1 MHIFLFGGTTE
12 GRKIAE
18 AIAEVNRA
26 WAARDAAARAA
37 HESSGL
43 PIAAEV
49 YVTTTYGASLL
60 PAGPGIRVHV
70 GRLDAEEMTA
80 LLEEARQATGFASDE
95 TARQQLKLM
104 SDDSDGELEKS
115 GSLKSAGQCSQAE
128 RCQLSASLLVIDA
141 THPYAAVVSEHILTA
156 CAAAGVRCIR
166 VEREDSGAEE
176 HGIESAQ
183 KALPERESTGAGG
196 KASASEG
203 ATLHWVESIEEAA
216 VWLAREI
223 SDAKCL
229 PGISGMKTQVPGL
242 EENGKERALAAQA
255 AGRNDALAQSDRSSS
270 EASQSPNILI
280 TTGSKELAPYTQIP
294 DFAARCYVRALP
306 TVEALEKCQALGFR
320 REHLILMQGPF
331 SEEMN
336 VAQLRYADAGY
347 LVTKA
352 SGETGGF
359 PEKCEA
365 ALALGVEVI
374 CVGRPKEVSIPDAT
388 WYDRGKLD
396 AVLRRIR
403 EIGTA
408 GMCES
413 SSEDALVTCGSGTTE
428 RSEDQAEAAD
438 RAME

>member
-18 AIAEVNRA
+18 AIAEVNRE
-26 WAARDAAARAA
+26 WAARDAAACAA

-49 YVTTTYGASLL
+49 YVTTAYGASLL
-60 PAGPGIRVHV
+60 PAGPGITVHV

-80 LLEEARQATGFASDE
+80 LLEAARQATGFTSDE
-95 TARQQLKLM
+95 TARQQLKPM
-104 SDDSDGELEKS
+104 PGDTDGELEKS
-115 GSLKSAGQCSQAE
+115 KSPKSAGQCRQAE

-141 THPYAAVVSEHILTA
+141 THPYAAVVSENILTA

-166 VEREDSGAEE
+166 VEREDSGAGE

-183 KALPERESTGAGG
+183 KALPEREDTGAGG
-196 KASASEG
+196 KASASES
-203 ATLHWVESIEEAA
+203 AAFHWVESIEEAA
-216 VWLAREI
+216 AWLARE
-223 SDAKCL
+223 S
-229 PGISGMKTQVPGL
+229 
-242 EENGKERALAAQA
+242 AQ
-255 AGRNDALAQSDRSSS
+255 R
-270 EASQSPNILI
+270 PNILI

-320 REHLILMQGPF
+320 RDHLILMQGPF

-374 CVGRPKEVSIPDAT
+374 CVGRPKEVSIPDAA
-388 WYDRGKLD
+388 WYDREKSD
-396 AVLRRIR
+396 VVLRRIH
-403 EIGTA
+403 EIGRV
-408 GMCES
+408 G
-413 SSEDALVTCGSGTTE
+413 TCGRSATE
-428 RSEDQAEAAD
+428 RSEKQAEAAD
-438 RAME
+438 CSII

>member
-18 AIAEVNRA
+18 AIAEVNRE
-26 WAARDAAARAA
+26 WAARDAAACAA

-60 PAGPGIRVHV
+60 PAGPGITVHV

-80 LLEEARQATGFASDE
+80 LFEAARQATGFTSDE
-95 TARQQLKLM
+95 TARQELNPM
-104 SDDSDGELEKS
+104 PDDTDGELEKS
-115 GSLKSAGQCSQAE
+115 ESLKSAGQCRQAE

-141 THPYAAVVSEHILTA
+141 THPYAAVVSENILTA

-176 HGIESAQ
+176 HGTESAQ
-183 KALPERESTGAGG
+183 KALPERESTGEDG
-196 KASASEG
+196 KASAPE
-203 ATLHWVESIEEAA
+203 AAAFHWVESIEEAA
-216 VWLAREI
+216 AWLAQ
-223 SDAKCL
+223 L
-229 PGISGMKTQVPGL
+229 
-242 EENGKERALAAQA
+242 
-255 AGRNDALAQSDRSSS
+255 DRSSS
-270 EASQSPNILI
+270 EAAQRPNILI

-306 TVEALEKCQALGFR
+306 TVEALEKCQSLGFR
-320 REHLILMQGPF
+320 RDHLILMQGPF

-374 CVGRPKEVSIPDAT
+374 CVGRPKEVSIPDAA
-388 WYDRGKLD
+388 WYDREKSD
-396 AVLRRIR
+396 AVLRRIH
-403 EIGTA
+403 EIGRV
-408 GMCES
+408 E
-413 SSEDALVTCGSGTTE
+413 TCGRSATE
-428 RSEDQAEAAD
+428 RSEEQAEAAD
-438 RAME
+438 RGII

>member
-18 AIAEVNRA
+18 AIVEVNRE
-26 WAARDAAARAA
+26 WAAHEDATACAA

-80 LLEEARQATGFASDE
+80 LLMEARQATGFASDE
-95 TARQQLKLM
+95 TARQQLNLM
-104 SDDSDGELEKS
+104 PDDTDGEMEKS
-115 GSLKSAGQCSQAE
+115 EAPKSKGRCGQAE
-128 RCQLSASLLVIDA
+128 RCQISAPLLVIDA
-141 THPYAAVVSEHILTA
+141 THPYAAVVSEHIVTA

-183 KALPERESTGAGG
+183 KVLPERESTGAGG
-196 KASASEG
+196 KASAPEG
-203 ATLHWVESIEEAA
+203 AALHWVESIEEAA
-216 VWLAREI
+216 AW
-223 SDAKCL
+223 
-229 PGISGMKTQVPGL
+229 
-242 EENGKERALAAQA
+242 
-255 AGRNDALAQSDRSSS
+255 LAQSDRSSS
-270 EASQSPNILI
+270 EAAQRPNILI
-280 TTGSKELAPYTQIP
+280 TTGSKELAPYTQVP

-320 REHLILMQGPF
+320 RDHLILMQGPF

-365 ALALGVEVI
+365 ALALGVEVVCI
-374 CVGRPKEVSIPDAT
+374 GRPKEVSIPDAT

-428 RSEDQAEAAD
+428 SSEDQAEAAD

>member
-18 AIAEVNRA
+18 AIAEVNRE
-26 WAARDAAARAA
+26 WTVRDV
-37 HESSGL
+37 EPSGL

-49 YVTTTYGASLL
+49 YVTTAYGASLL

-80 LLEEARQATGFASDE
+80 LFKTARQTTGFTSDE
-95 TARQQLKLM
+95 TARQQLKPM
-104 SDDSDGELEKS
+104 PDDTDGEMEKS
-115 GSLKSAGQCSQAE
+115 ESPKSAGQCRQAE
-128 RCQLSASLLVIDA
+128 RCQLSAPLLVIDA
-141 THPYAAVVSEHILTA
+141 THPYAAVVSENILTA

-166 VEREDSGAEE
+166 VEREDSGA
-176 HGIESAQ
+176 
-183 KALPERESTGAGG
+183 GG
-196 KASASEG
+196 KASASES
-203 ATLHWVESIEEAA
+203 AAFHWVESIEEAA
-216 VWLAREI
+216 AWLAGE
-223 SDAKCL
+223 S
-229 PGISGMKTQVPGL
+229 
-242 EENGKERALAAQA
+242 AQ
-255 AGRNDALAQSDRSSS
+255 R
-270 EASQSPNILI
+270 PNILI
-280 TTGSKELAPYTQIP
+280 TTGSKELTPYTQIP

-320 REHLILMQGPF
+320 RDHLILMQGPF

-374 CVGRPKEVSIPDAT
+374 CVGRPKEVSIPDAA
-388 WYDRGKLD
+388 WYDREKSD

-403 EIGTA
+403 EIGRA
-408 GMCES
+408 G
-413 SSEDALVTCGSGTTE
+413 TCG
-428 RSEDQAEAAD
+428 
-438 RAME
+438 

>member
-18 AIAEVNRA
+18 AIAEVNRE
-26 WAARDAAARAA
+26 WAARDAA
-37 HESSGL
+37 SSGL

-49 YVTTTYGASLL
+49 YVTTAYGASLL

-80 LLEEARQATGFASDE
+80 LFEAARQATGFTSDE
-95 TARQQLKLM
+95 TARQQLKPM
-104 SDDSDGELEKS
+104 PGDTDGEMEKS
-115 GSLKSAGQCSQAE
+115 ESPKSAGQCRQAE

-141 THPYAAVVSEHILTA
+141 THPYAAVVSENILTA
-156 CAAAGVRCIR
+156 CAVAGVRCIR
-166 VEREDSGAEE
+166 VEREDSGAGE

-183 KALPERESTGAGG
+183 KALPEREDTGAGG
-196 KASASEG
+196 KASASES
-203 ATLHWVESIEEAA
+203 AAFHWVESIEEAA
-216 VWLAREI
+216 AWLAGE
-223 SDAKCL
+223 S
-229 PGISGMKTQVPGL
+229 
-242 EENGKERALAAQA
+242 AQ
-255 AGRNDALAQSDRSSS
+255 R
-270 EASQSPNILI
+270 PNILI

-320 REHLILMQGPF
+320 RDHLILMQGPF

-374 CVGRPKEVSIPDAT
+374 CIGRPKEVSIPDAA
-388 WYDRGKLD
+388 WYDREKSD

-403 EIGTA
+403 EIGRA
-408 GMCES
+408 GS
-413 SSEDALVTCGSGTTE
+413 CG
-428 RSEDQAEAAD
+428 
-438 RAME
+438 

>member
-18 AIAEVNRA
+18 AIAEVNRE
-26 WAARDAAARAA
+26 WAARDAAACAA

-49 YVTTTYGASLL
+49 YVTTAYGASLL
-60 PAGPGIRVHV
+60 PTGPGIRVHV

-80 LLEEARQATGFASDE
+80 LFEAARQATGFTSDE

-104 SDDSDGELEKS
+104 SDDTDGELEKS
-115 GSLKSAGQCSQAE
+115 ESPKSKGQCRQAE
-128 RCQLSASLLVIDA
+128 RCQLSGQLLVIDA
-141 THPYAAVVSEHILTA
+141 THPYAAVVSENILTA

-166 VEREDSGAEE
+166 VEREDSGAGE

-183 KALPERESTGAGG
+183 KALPEREDTGAGG
-196 KASASEG
+196 KASASES
-203 ATLHWVESIEEAA
+203 AAFHWVESIEEAA
-216 VWLAREI
+216 AWLAGE
-223 SDAKCL
+223 S
-229 PGISGMKTQVPGL
+229 
-242 EENGKERALAAQA
+242 AQ
-255 AGRNDALAQSDRSSS
+255 R
-270 EASQSPNILI
+270 PNILI

-320 REHLILMQGPF
+320 RDHLILMQGPF

-374 CVGRPKEVSIPDAT
+374 CIGRPKEVSIPDAA
-388 WYDRGKLD
+388 WYDREKSD
-396 AVLRRIR
+396 AVLRRIH
-403 EIGTA
+403 EIGRA
-408 GMCES
+408 G
-413 SSEDALVTCGSGTTE
+413 TCGRSVTE
-428 RSEDQAEAAD
+428 HSEKQAEAAD
-438 RAME
+438 RGII

>member
-26 WAARDAAARAA
+26 WAAHEDAVACEA

-49 YVTTTYGASLL
+49 YVTTAYGASLL

-80 LLEEARQATGFASDE
+80 LFEAARQT
-95 TARQQLKLM
+95 
-104 SDDSDGELEKS
+104 
-115 GSLKSAGQCSQAE
+115 
-128 RCQLSASLLVIDA
+128 SASLLVIDA
-141 THPYAAVVSEHILTA
+141 THPYAAVVSENILTA

-166 VEREDSGAEE
+166 VEREDSGA
-176 HGIESAQ
+176 
-183 KALPERESTGAGG
+183 GG
-196 KASASEG
+196 KASAPEG

-216 VWLAREI
+216 AWLE
-223 SDAKCL
+223 
-229 PGISGMKTQVPGL
+229 
-242 EENGKERALAAQA
+242 
-255 AGRNDALAQSDRSSS
+255 QSDRSSS
-270 EASQSPNILI
+270 EAAQRPNILI
-280 TTGSKELAPYTQIP
+280 TTGSKELTPYTQIP

-320 REHLILMQGPF
+320 RDHLILMQGPF

-336 VAQLRYADAGY
+336 VAQLRYAEAGY

-374 CVGRPKEVSIPDAT
+374 CVGRPKEVSIPDAA
-388 WYDRGKLD
+388 WYDREKSD
-396 AVLRRIR
+396 AVLRRIH
-403 EIGTA
+403 EIGR
-408 GMCES
+408 
-413 SSEDALVTCGSGTTE
+413 VGTFGRSATE
-428 RSEDQAEAAD
+428 RSEEQAEAAD
-438 RAME
+438 RSII

>member
-18 AIAEVNRA
+18 AIVEVNRE
-26 WAARDAAARAA
+26 WAARDAAACAA
-37 HESSGL
+37 QEPSGL

-49 YVTTTYGASLL
+49 YVTTAYGASLL
-60 PAGPGIRVHV
+60 PAGPGITVHV

-80 LLEEARQATGFASDE
+80 LFEAA
-95 TARQQLKLM
+95 QQT
-104 SDDSDGELEKS
+104 
-115 GSLKSAGQCSQAE
+115 SAP
-128 RCQLSASLLVIDA
+128 LLVIDA
-141 THPYAAVVSEHILTA
+141 THPYAAVVSENILTA

-166 VEREDSGAEE
+166 VEREDSGA
-176 HGIESAQ
+176 
-183 KALPERESTGAGG
+183 GG

-203 ATLHWVESIEEAA
+203 AALHWVESIEEAA
-216 VWLAREI
+216 AWLAGE
-223 SDAKCL
+223 S
-229 PGISGMKTQVPGL
+229 
-242 EENGKERALAAQA
+242 AQ
-255 AGRNDALAQSDRSSS
+255 R
-270 EASQSPNILI
+270 PNILI
-280 TTGSKELAPYTQIP
+280 TTGSKELAPYTRIP

-320 REHLILMQGPF
+320 RDHLILMQGPF

-374 CVGRPKEVSIPDAT
+374 CVGRPKEVSIPDAA
-388 WYDRGKLD
+388 WYDREKSD
-396 AVLRRIR
+396 AVLRRIH
-403 EIGTA
+403 EIGRV
-408 GMCES
+408 G
-413 SSEDALVTCGSGTTE
+413 TCGRSATE
-428 RSEDQAEAAD
+428 CSEEQAEAAD
-438 RAME
+438 RGII

>member
-18 AIAEVNRA
+18 AIAEVNRE
-26 WAARDAAARAA
+26 WAARDAAACAA
-37 HESSGL
+37 HESSEL

-80 LLEEARQATGFASDE
+80 LFEAA
-95 TARQQLKLM
+95 QQT
-104 SDDSDGELEKS
+104 
-115 GSLKSAGQCSQAE
+115 SAP
-128 RCQLSASLLVIDA
+128 LLVIDA
-141 THPYAAVVSEHILTA
+141 THPYAAVVSENILTA
-156 CAAAGVRCIR
+156 CAAAEVRCIR
-166 VEREDSGAEE
+166 VEREDSGE
-176 HGIESAQ
+176 
-183 KALPERESTGAGG
+183 GG

-203 ATLHWVESIEEAA
+203 AALHWVESIEEAA
-216 VWLAREI
+216 AWLAGESVQR
-223 SDAKCL
+223 
-229 PGISGMKTQVPGL
+229 
-242 EENGKERALAAQA
+242 
-255 AGRNDALAQSDRSSS
+255 
-270 EASQSPNILI
+270 PNILI

-320 REHLILMQGPF
+320 RDHLILMQGPF

-359 PEKCEA
+359 QEKCEA

-374 CVGRPKEVSIPDAT
+374 CVGRPKEVSIPDAA
-388 WYDRGKLD
+388 WYDREKSD
-396 AVLRRIR
+396 AVLRRIHENGR
-403 EIGTA
+403 EG
-408 GMCES
+408 
-413 SSEDALVTCGSGTTE
+413 TCGGRATE
-428 RSEDQAEAAD
+428 RSEEQAEAAD
-438 RAME
+438 RSII

>member
-18 AIAEVNRA
+18 AIVEVNRE
-26 WAARDAAARAA
+26 WAARDAAACAA

-49 YVTTTYGASLL
+49 YVTTAYGASLL

-70 GRLDAEEMTA
+70 GRLDAEEMTT
-80 LLEEARQATGFASDE
+80 LFMEARQT
-95 TARQQLKLM
+95 
-104 SDDSDGELEKS
+104 
-115 GSLKSAGQCSQAE
+115 
-128 RCQLSASLLVIDA
+128 SASLLVIDA
-141 THPYAAVVSEHILTA
+141 THPYAAVVSENILTA

-176 HGIESAQ
+176 HGTESAQ
-183 KALPERESTGAGG
+183 KALPERESTGEDG
-196 KASASEG
+196 KASAPE
-203 ATLHWVESIEEAA
+203 AAAFHWVESIEEAA
-216 VWLAREI
+216 AWLAGE
-223 SDAKCL
+223 S
-229 PGISGMKTQVPGL
+229 
-242 EENGKERALAAQA
+242 AQ
-255 AGRNDALAQSDRSSS
+255 R
-270 EASQSPNILI
+270 PNILI
-280 TTGSKELAPYTQIP
+280 TTGSKELAPYTRIP

-320 REHLILMQGPF
+320 RDHLILMQGPF

-374 CVGRPKEVSIPDAT
+374 CVGRPKEVSIPDAA
-388 WYDRGKLD
+388 WYDREKSD
-396 AVLRRIR
+396 AVLRRIH
-403 EIGTA
+403 EIGRV
-408 GMCES
+408 G
-413 SSEDALVTCGSGTTE
+413 TCGRSATE
-428 RSEDQAEAAD
+428 RSEEQAEAAD
-438 RAME
+438 RGII

>member
-18 AIAEVNRA
+18 AIVEVNRE
-26 WAARDAAARAA
+26 WAARDAAACAA
-37 HESSGL
+37 HESSEL

-49 YVTTTYGASLL
+49 YVATAYGASLL

-80 LLEEARQATGFASDE
+80 LLEAARQATGFTSDE
-95 TARQQLKLM
+95 TARQQLKPM
-104 SDDSDGELEKS
+104 PGDTDGELEKS
-115 GSLKSAGQCSQAE
+115 KSPKSAGQCRQAE

-141 THPYAAVVSEHILTA
+141 THPYAAVVSENILTA

-166 VEREDSGAEE
+166 VEREDSGAGE

-183 KALPERESTGAGG
+183 KALPERESTGEDG

-203 ATLHWVESIEEAA
+203 AAFHWVESIEEAA
-216 VWLAREI
+216 AWLAQ
-223 SDAKCL
+223 
-229 PGISGMKTQVPGL
+229 P
-242 EENGKERALAAQA
+242 
-255 AGRNDALAQSDRSSS
+255 DRSSS
-270 EASQSPNILI
+270 EAAQRPNILI

-320 REHLILMQGPF
+320 RDHLILMQGPF

-365 ALALGVEVI
+365 ALALGVEVVCI
-374 CVGRPKEVSIPDAT
+374 GRPKEVSIPDAA
-388 WYDRGKLD
+388 WYDREKSD
-396 AVLRRIR
+396 AVLRRIH
-403 EIGTA
+403 EIGRV
-408 GMCES
+408 G
-413 SSEDALVTCGSGTTE
+413 TCGRSATE
-428 RSEDQAEAAD
+428 RSEKQAEAAD
-438 RAME
+438 CNII

>member
-18 AIAEVNRA
+18 AIVEVNRE
-26 WAARDAAARAA
+26 WTARDAAACAA
-37 HESSGL
+37 HESSEL

-49 YVTTTYGASLL
+49 YVTTAYGASLL
-60 PAGPGIRVHV
+60 PAGPGITVHV

-80 LLEEARQATGFASDE
+80 LFEAARQTMGFTSDE

-104 SDDSDGELEKS
+104 PDDTEGELEKS
-115 GSLKSAGQCSQAE
+115 ESPKSKGRCGQAE

-141 THPYAAVVSEHILTA
+141 THPYAAVVSENILTA

-176 HGIESAQ
+176 HGTESAQ
-183 KALPERESTGAGG
+183 KALPERESTGEDG
-196 KASASEG
+196 KASAPE
-203 ATLHWVESIEEAA
+203 AAAFHWVESIEEAA
-216 VWLAREI
+216 AWLAQP
-223 SDAKCL
+223 DW
-229 PGISGMKTQVPGL
+229 
-242 EENGKERALAAQA
+242 
-255 AGRNDALAQSDRSSS
+255 SSS
-270 EASQSPNILI
+270 EAAQRPNILI

-320 REHLILMQGPF
+320 RDHLILMQGPF

-374 CVGRPKEVSIPDAT
+374 CIGRPKEVSIPDAA
-388 WYDRGKLD
+388 WYDREKSD
-396 AVLRRIR
+396 AVLRRIH
-403 EIGTA
+403 EIGRA
-408 GMCES
+408 G
-413 SSEDALVTCGSGTTE
+413 TCGRSATE
-428 RSEDQAEAAD
+428 HSEKQAEAAD
-438 RAME
+438 RGII

>member
-18 AIAEVNRA
+18 AIAEVNSA
-26 WAARDAAARAA
+26 WAAHEDAIACAA

-43 PIAAEV
+43 PIVAEV
-49 YVTTTYGASLL
+49 YVTTTYGAGLL

-80 LLEEARQATGFASDE
+80 LLMEARQATGFASDE
-95 TARQQLKLM
+95 TVQEQLNLM
-104 SDDSDGELEKS
+104 PDDTDGEMEKS
-115 GSLKSAGQCSQAE
+115 EAPKSAGRCEQAE
-128 RCQLSASLLVIDA
+128 RCQISAPLLVIDA

-166 VEREDSGAEE
+166 VEREDSGTGE

-183 KALPERESTGAGG
+183 KVLPERESTGAGG

-203 ATLHWVESIEEAA
+203 AALHWVESIEEAA
-216 VWLAREI
+216 AW
-223 SDAKCL
+223 
-229 PGISGMKTQVPGL
+229 
-242 EENGKERALAAQA
+242 
-255 AGRNDALAQSDRSSS
+255 LAQSDRSSS
-270 EASQSPNILI
+270 EAAQRPNILI

-365 ALALGVEVI
+365 ALALGVEVVCI
-374 CVGRPKEVSIPDAT
+374 GRPKEVSIPDAT

-413 SSEDALVTCGSGTTE
+413 SSEDALATCGSGTTE
-428 RSEDQAEAAD
+428 SSEDQAEAAD

>member
-18 AIAEVNRA
+18 AIVEVNRE
-26 WAARDAAARAA
+26 WTARDAAACAA
-37 HESSGL
+37 HESSEL

-49 YVTTTYGASLL
+49 YVTTAYGASLL
-60 PAGPGIRVHV
+60 PAGPGITVHV

-80 LLEEARQATGFASDE
+80 LFEAARQTMGFTSDE

-104 SDDSDGELEKS
+104 PDDTEGELEKS
-115 GSLKSAGQCSQAE
+115 ESPKSKGRCGQAE

-141 THPYAAVVSEHILTA
+141 THPYAAVVSENILTA

-176 HGIESAQ
+176 HGTESAQ
-183 KALPERESTGAGG
+183 KALPERESTGEDG
-196 KASASEG
+196 KASAPE
-203 ATLHWVESIEEAA
+203 AAAFHWVESIEEAA
-216 VWLAREI
+216 AWLAQ
-223 SDAKCL
+223 
-229 PGISGMKTQVPGL
+229 P
-242 EENGKERALAAQA
+242 
-255 AGRNDALAQSDRSSS
+255 DRSSS
-270 EASQSPNILI
+270 EAAQRPNILI

-306 TVEALEKCQALGFR
+306 TVEALEKCQALGLR
-320 REHLILMQGPF
+320 RDHLILMQGPF

-374 CVGRPKEVSIPDAT
+374 CIGRPKEVSIPDAA
-388 WYDRGKLD
+388 WYDREKSD
-396 AVLRRIR
+396 AVLRRIH
-403 EIGTA
+403 EIGRA
-408 GMCES
+408 G
-413 SSEDALVTCGSGTTE
+413 TCGRSATE
-428 RSEDQAEAAD
+428 HSEKQAEAAD
-438 RAME
+438 RGII

>member
-1 MHIFLFGGTTE
+1 MNEMHIFLFGGTTE

-18 AIAEVNRA
+18 AIVEVNRE
-26 WAARDAAARAA
+26 WAAHEDAAACAV

-49 YVTTTYGASLL
+49 YVTTAYGASLL

-80 LLEEARQATGFASDE
+80 LFEAARQATGFTSDE
-95 TARQQLKLM
+95 TARQQLKPM
-104 SDDSDGELEKS
+104 PGDTNGELEKS
-115 GSLKSAGQCSQAE
+115 ESPKSAGQCRQAE
-128 RCQLSASLLVIDA
+128 RCQLSGQLLVIDA
-141 THPYAAVVSEHILTA
+141 THPYAAVVSENILTA

-166 VEREDSGAEE
+166 VEREDSGA
-176 HGIESAQ
+176 
-183 KALPERESTGAGG
+183 GG

-203 ATLHWVESIEEAA
+203 AAFHWVESIEEAA
-216 VWLAREI
+216 AWLAGEI

-229 PGISGMKTQVPGL
+229 PGTSGMKTQVPGL

-255 AGRNDALAQSDRSSS
+255 VGRNDAREQSDRSSS
-270 EASQSPNILI
+270 EAAQRPNILI

-320 REHLILMQGPF
+320 RDHLILMQGPF

-374 CVGRPKEVSIPDAT
+374 CVGRPKEVSIPDAA
-388 WYDRGKLD
+388 WYDREKSD
-396 AVLRRIR
+396 AVLRRIH
-403 EIGTA
+403 EIGRV
-408 GMCES
+408 E
-413 SSEDALVTCGSGTTE
+413 TCGRSATE
-428 RSEDQAEAAD
+428 RSEEQAEAAD
-438 RAME
+438 RGII

>member
-18 AIAEVNRA
+18 AIVEVNRE
-26 WAARDAAARAA
+26 WAARDAAACAA
-37 HESSGL
+37 HESSEL

-60 PAGPGIRVHV
+60 PAGPGITVHV

-80 LLEEARQATGFASDE
+80 LFEAA
-95 TARQQLKLM
+95 QQT
-104 SDDSDGELEKS
+104 
-115 GSLKSAGQCSQAE
+115 SAP
-128 RCQLSASLLVIDA
+128 LLVIDA
-141 THPYAAVVSEHILTA
+141 THPYAAVVSENILTA

-166 VEREDSGAEE
+166 VEREDSGA
-176 HGIESAQ
+176 
-183 KALPERESTGAGG
+183 GG
-196 KASASEG
+196 KASASES
-203 ATLHWVESIEEAA
+203 AALHWVESIEEAA
-216 VWLAREI
+216 AWLGQ
-223 SDAKCL
+223 
-229 PGISGMKTQVPGL
+229 P
-242 EENGKERALAAQA
+242 
-255 AGRNDALAQSDRSSS
+255 DRSSS
-270 EASQSPNILI
+270 AAAQRPNILI

-320 REHLILMQGPF
+320 RDHLILMQGPF

-336 VAQLRYADAGY
+336 VAQLRYAEAGY

-374 CVGRPKEVSIPDAT
+374 CVGRPKEVSIPDAA
-388 WYDRGKLD
+388 WYDREKSD
-396 AVLRRIR
+396 AVLRRIH
-403 EIGTA
+403 EIGRV
-408 GMCES
+408 G
-413 SSEDALVTCGSGTTE
+413 TCGRSATE
-428 RSEDQAEAAD
+428 RSEEQAEAAD
-438 RAME
+438 RGII

>member
-18 AIAEVNRA
+18 AIAEVNREC
-26 WAARDAAARAA
+26 AA

-70 GRLDAEEMTA
+70 GRLDAKEMTA
-80 LLEEARQATGFASDE
+80 LLMEARQE
-95 TARQQLKLM
+95 LNPVP
-104 SDDSDGELEKS
+104 DDTDGELEKS
-115 GSLKSAGQCSQAE
+115 EAPKSAGQCRQAE
-128 RCQLSASLLVIDA
+128 RCQLSGQLLVIDA

-183 KALPERESTGAGG
+183 KVLPERESTGAGG
-196 KASASEG
+196 KASAPEG
-203 ATLHWVESIEEAA
+203 AALHWVESIEEAA
-216 VWLAREI
+216 AW
-223 SDAKCL
+223 
-229 PGISGMKTQVPGL
+229 
-242 EENGKERALAAQA
+242 
-255 AGRNDALAQSDRSSS
+255 LAQSDRSSS
-270 EASQSPNILI
+270 EAAQRPNILI
-280 TTGSKELAPYTQIP
+280 TTGSKELAPYTQVP

-320 REHLILMQGPF
+320 RDHLILMQGPF

-365 ALALGVEVI
+365 ALALGVEVVCI
-374 CVGRPKEVSIPDAT
+374 GRPKEVSIPDAT

-413 SSEDALVTCGSGTTE
+413 SSEDTLVTCGSGTTE
-428 RSEDQAEAAD
+428 SSEDQAEAAD

>member
-1 MHIFLFGGTTE
+1 MNEMHIFLFGGTTE

-26 WAARDAAARAA
+26 WVEKTATPRGEAALQEAPRKGVQEHGVSAKFQYRKAQVV
-37 HESSGL
+37 EPSGL
-43 PIAAEV
+43 PISAEV
-49 YVTTTYGASLL
+49 YVATAYGASLL

-80 LLEEARQATGFASDE
+80 LLVAARQT
-95 TARQQLKLM
+95 
-104 SDDSDGELEKS
+104 S
-115 GSLKSAGQCSQAE
+115 GP
-128 RCQLSASLLVIDA
+128 LLVVDA
-141 THPYAAVVSEHILTA
+141 THPYAAVVSENILAA

-166 VEREDSGAEE
+166 VEREN
-176 HGIESAQ
+176 
-183 KALPERESTGAGG
+183 TGAGEPEL
-196 KASASEG
+196 APEG
-203 ATLHWVESIEEAA
+203 AALHWVDSIEEAA
-216 VWLAREI
+216 AWLA
-223 SDAKCL
+223 
-229 PGISGMKTQVPGL
+229 G
-242 EENGKERALAAQA
+242 
-255 AGRNDALAQSDRSSS
+255 QSSHR
-270 EASQSPNILI
+270 PNILI
-280 TTGSKELAPYTQIP
+280 TTGSKELAPYTRIP

-306 TVEALEKCQALGFR
+306 TMEALEKCQQLGFR

-365 ALALGVEVI
+365 ALALGVEVVCI
-374 CVGRPKEVSIPDAT
+374 GRPKEVSIPDAA
-388 WYDRGKLD
+388 WYDREKLD

-413 SSEDALVTCGSGTTE
+413 SKAAVATCE
-428 RSEDQAEAAD
+428 NRRPQ
-438 RAME
+438 

>member
-18 AIAEVNRA
+18 AIAEVNRE
-26 WAARDAAARAA
+26 WAARDVA
-37 HESSGL
+37 SSGL

-49 YVTTTYGASLL
+49 YVATAYGASLL

-80 LLEEARQATGFASDE
+80 LFEAARQATGFTSDE
-95 TARQQLKLM
+95 TARQQLKPM
-104 SDDSDGELEKS
+104 PGDTDGEMEKS
-115 GSLKSAGQCSQAE
+115 ESPKSAGRCGQAE

-141 THPYAAVVSEHILTA
+141 THPYAAVVSENILTA

-166 VEREDSGAEE
+166 VEREDSGAGE

-183 KALPERESTGAGG
+183 KALPERESTGEDG

-203 ATLHWVESIEEAA
+203 AALHWVESIEEAA
-216 VWLAREI
+216 AWLAGE
-223 SDAKCL
+223 S
-229 PGISGMKTQVPGL
+229 
-242 EENGKERALAAQA
+242 AQ
-255 AGRNDALAQSDRSSS
+255 R
-270 EASQSPNILI
+270 PNILI
-280 TTGSKELAPYTQIP
+280 TTGSKELTPYTQIP
-294 DFAARCYVRALP
+294 DFVTRCYVRALP
-306 TVEALEKCQALGFR
+306 TVEALEKCQTLGFR
-320 REHLILMQGPF
+320 RDHLILMQGPF

-365 ALALGVEVI
+365 ALALGVEVVCI
-374 CVGRPKEVSIPDAT
+374 GRPKEVSIPDAA
-388 WYDRGKLD
+388 WYDREKSD
-396 AVLRRIR
+396 AVLRRIH
-403 EIGTA
+403 EIGRV
-408 GMCES
+408 G
-413 SSEDALVTCGSGTTE
+413 TCGRSATE
-428 RSEDQAEAAD
+428 RSEEQAEAAD
-438 RAME
+438 RSII

>member
-18 AIAEVNRA
+18 AIAEVNSA
-26 WAARDAAARAA
+26 WAAHEDAAACAA

-43 PIAAEV
+43 PIATEV

-60 PAGPGIRVHV
+60 PAGPGIRVHI

-80 LLEEARQATGFASDE
+80 LLMEARQATGFASDE
-95 TARQQLKLM
+95 TVQEQLNLM
-104 SDDSDGELEKS
+104 PDDTDGELEKS
-115 GSLKSAGQCSQAE
+115 EAPKSKGRCGQAE
-128 RCQLSASLLVIDA
+128 RCQISAPLLVIDA

-183 KALPERESTGAGG
+183 KALPEWESTGAGG

-203 ATLHWVESIEEAA
+203 AALHWVESIEEAA
-216 VWLAREI
+216 VWLA
-223 SDAKCL
+223 
-229 PGISGMKTQVPGL
+229 Q
-242 EENGKERALAAQA
+242 Q
-255 AGRNDALAQSDRSSS
+255 DRSSS

-396 AVLRRIR
+396 AVLRRVR

>member
-1 MHIFLFGGTTE
+1 MHVFLFGGTTE

-18 AIAEVNRA
+18 AIAEVNRV
-26 WAARDAAARAA
+26 WATQGDASACEAG
-37 HESSGL
+37 ETLGL
-43 PIAAEV
+43 PICAEV
-49 YVTTTYGASLL
+49 YVATAYGASLL
-60 PAGPGIRVHV
+60 PAGPGITVHV
-70 GRLDAEEMTA
+70 GRLDAAEMTA
-80 LLEEARQATGFASDE
+80 LFENAS
-95 TARQQLKLM
+95 AP
-104 SDDSDGELEKS
+104 
-115 GSLKSAGQCSQAE
+115 
-128 RCQLSASLLVIDA
+128 LLVIDA
-141 THPYAAVVSEHILTA
+141 THPYAAVVSENILAA
-156 CAAAGVRCIR
+156 CAVAGVRCIR
-166 VEREDSGAEE
+166 VERE
-176 HGIESAQ
+176 
-183 KALPERESTGAGG
+183 STGTEG
-196 KASASEG
+196 KLTSQEG
-203 ATLHWVESIEEAA
+203 AALHWVDSVEEAA
-216 VWLAREI
+216 AWLAREI
-223 SDAKCL
+223 SDAKCI
-229 PGISGMKTQVPGL
+229 PATSDMKTQVPGL
-242 EENGKERALAAQA
+242 RENRKERTPAARA
-255 AGRNDALAQSDRSSS
+255 AIGNDAQEDPDRPSS
-270 EASQSPNILI
+270 EASHRPNILI
-280 TTGSKELAPYTQIP
+280 TTGSKELAPYTRIP

-365 ALALGVEVI
+365 ALALGVEVVCI
-374 CVGRPKEVSIPDAT
+374 GRPKEVSIPDAA

-428 RSEDQAEAAD
+428 SSEDQAEAAD

>member
-18 AIAEVNRA
+18 AIVEVNRE
-26 WAARDAAARAA
+26 WAARDAAACAA

-43 PIAAEV
+43 PIAAEM
-49 YVTTTYGASLL
+49 YVTTAYGASLL

-80 LLEEARQATGFASDE
+80 LFEAARQATGFTSDE
-95 TARQQLKLM
+95 TARQQLKPM
-104 SDDSDGELEKS
+104 PGDTDGEMEKS
-115 GSLKSAGQCSQAE
+115 ESPKSAGQCRQAE

-141 THPYAAVVSEHILTA
+141 THPYAAVVSENILTA

-166 VEREDSGAEE
+166 VEREDSGAGE

-183 KALPERESTGAGG
+183 KAFPEREDTGAGG

-203 ATLHWVESIEEAA
+203 AAFHWVESIEEAA
-216 VWLAREI
+216 AWLAGE
-223 SDAKCL
+223 S
-229 PGISGMKTQVPGL
+229 
-242 EENGKERALAAQA
+242 AQ
-255 AGRNDALAQSDRSSS
+255 R
-270 EASQSPNILI
+270 PNILI

-320 REHLILMQGPF
+320 RDHLILMQGPF

-374 CVGRPKEVSIPDAT
+374 CVGRPKEVSIPDAA
-388 WYDRGKLD
+388 WYDREKSD
-396 AVLRRIR
+396 AVLRRIH
-403 EIGTA
+403 EIGRV
-408 GMCES
+408 G
-413 SSEDALVTCGSGTTE
+413 TCGRSATE
-428 RSEDQAEAAD
+428 RSEEQAEAAD
-438 RAME
+438 RGII